1 MNNKV
6 VIGIVAAILLLCG
19 YMYVTWTPNY
29 NWYATFSGRDKN
41 PLGCA
46 IFDEVM
52 TGTFGE
58 NYSVKNYHA
67 YELVNKDTCRFT
79 FLFTVGSLAENEKDM
94 TKLLKRG
101 HNVIIASDNLY
112 ELAGDY
118 SKLVPCD
125 VGQSWINVNSNPNL
139 HCEFVNFKW
148 NGDSTAFRVRKTLM
162 GGWMKPTDSDF
173 IPLITRTL
181 TADELD
187 LDERNDVK
195 AGETVVVA
203 MEKQVGKGKLIVVSN
218 PYLFTN
224 YGMRDVAMQTL
235 AFRILSR
242 AGKRPVMRI
251 DYTLPQK
258 HSDENE
264 EYSETGE
271 TTFFNEF
278 YKYPPLRW
286 AVYAAFF
293 TLIVGML
300 FTARRRQRVIPVI
313 SRPVNYTMSMIE
325 HIGML
330 YFHRRDNHDLVKKKY
345 MYFTEQLRRGIMVD
359 IDDWENINVE
369 LDMLATHTGLNRE
382 ILQSDIEYVQRLISF
397 DERVSDAEMMRAIDI
412 MDDISSRMLSK
423 Q

>member
-29 NWYATFSGRDKN
+29 NWYATFSGSDKN

-58 NYSVKNYHA
+58 NYSVKDYHA

-101 HNVIIASDNLY
+101 HNVIIANDNLY
-112 ELAGDY
+112 ELAGDFP
-118 SKLVPCD
+118 KLVPCD

-181 TADELD
+181 TADELY

-203 MEKQVGKGKLIVVSN
+203 MEKQVGKGKLIVVSD

-251 DYTLPQK
+251 DYTMPRTSS
-258 HSDENE
+258 SDNRENE
-264 EYSETGE
+264 EIGKP
-271 TTFFNEF
+271 TFFSEF

-286 AVYAAFF
+286 AVYATFF
-293 TLIVGML
+293 TLIVGMM

-412 MDDISSRMLSK
+412 MDDISSRMLS
-423 Q
+423 